1 MGAPI
6 RSSAEIA
13 LILNKANN
21 AIADI
26 GYDIMEDAKRG
37 DDLSETSFRDKVYR
51 LILLRAY
58 LKNLVAPE
66 DGDWRAWYTSSVN
79 EKAFNIMLDAVIQL
93 SGIYSGPGIPLIRGK
108 RIPLYFYPSSS
119 GSVTIVTSVSSNGVA
134 FENLDVDSPSEVIDS
149 FAASEGREFV
159 VYNYK
164 VRGSNG
170 GEGSRSGMIIAN
182 WRGTSIDYAETKTP
196 DVGGIT
202 TPVAFSVQVNSG
214 NVELVATVSTNNW
227 IIQGTRE
234 T

>member
-1 MGAPI
+1 MAAPI

-26 GYDIMEDAKRG
+26 GYDLIGDAKRG
-37 DDLSETSFRDKVYR
+37 DDLSETTFRDKVYR

-79 EKAFNIMLDAVIQL
+79 EKIFNTMLDGVIQL
-93 SGIYSGPGIPLIRGK
+93 SGIYDGPGIPLIRGK
-108 RIPLYFYPSSS
+108 RIPLYFYPSTS
-119 GSVTIVTSVSSNGVA
+119 GSVTTVVVASGTS

-149 FAASEGREFV
+149 FPASEGREFV

-170 GEGSRSGMIIAN
+170 GEGSRAGQVIGC
-182 WRGTSIDYAETKTP
+182 WRGTSIDFTDIPSTP

-202 TPVAFSVQVNSG
+202 SPIRFEVQSNSG
-214 NVELVATVSTNNW
+214 NIELVAYVSTNNW
-227 IIQGTRE
+227 VVQGTRE